1 MKKQI
6 LFFLLL
12 CNLAGQ
18 AQELAPQDQ
27 LPEIVLPK
35 TLNGAISKTSSYKG
49 KLLVIDFWATWCS
62 PCIAAMKELEE
73 YKKALGDKIEVIA
86 VSDETEERL
95 KKFVKARPTTLSIAS
110 DTAGNLRKY
119 FPHRTIP
126 HTVLIGPEGK
136 VYAITNASNITLD
149 ILKVALKG
157 VNVNLPYKKDKI
169 EFDINT
175 YFTADSTKARQFSLL
190 PAVEGTGT
198 MSKKYFDGVYKDR
211 RFTIVNMPI
220 EGLFRL
226 AYDKNYSSVINE
238 YDTMKRK
245 YADQVKYCL
254 DAWIEEPDEQKL
266 LAFIREELKKNFIDV
281 EATLEK
287 RKRKVLLL
295 KAKSETLSLLKPSK
309 EKNDRYGGGG
319 GHFEG
324 NGVKLDALA
333 DYIESFGLY
342 NGKVLNETGIDG
354 RFDIYIEFQPEK
366 KDSFKEELAKL
377 GLYWETAEREV
388 EMLVLKKK

>member
-6 LFFLLL
+6 LFFLLIF
-12 CNLAGQ
+12 NLGTQ
-18 AQELAPQDQ
+18 AQELAPRDQ
-27 LPEIVLPK
+27 MPDVPLPK
-35 TLNGAISKTSSYKG
+35 TLSGTSSKTSSYKG

-62 PCIAAMKELEE
+62 PCITAMKDLEE
-73 YKKALGDKIEVIA
+73 YKKVLGDKIEVIA
-86 VSDETEERL
+86 VSDESEERL
-95 KKFVKARPTTLSIAS
+95 KKFMKARPTTLSIAS
-110 DTAGNLRKY
+110 DTARNLAKY

-149 ILKVALKG
+149 VLKVALKG

-169 EFDINT
+169 GFDIDT
-175 YFTADSTKARQFSLL
+175 YFTAESTKARQFSLL

-198 MSKKYFDGVYKDR
+198 MSKTYTDGIYKGR
-211 RFTIVNMPI
+211 RFSIVNMPI
-220 EGLFRL
+220 DGLFRL
-226 AYDKNYSSVINE
+226 AYGMNYSSVINE
-238 YDTMKRK
+238 YDTVKRK
-245 YADQVKYCL
+245 YADEIKYCL
-254 DAWIEEPDEQKL
+254 DAWIEEPDQQKL
-266 LAFIREELKKNFIDV
+266 MKFIQDELKKNFIDV
-281 EATLEK
+281 GASLEK
-287 RKRKVLLL
+287 RTKKVLLL
-295 KAKSETLSLLKPSK
+295 KAKKEAVTLLKPSK

-319 GHFEG
+319 SHFDG

-354 RFDIYIEFQPEK
+354 RFDVYIEFQPEK

-388 EMLVLKKK
+388 EMLVLRKK

>member
-6 LFFLLL
+6 LFLLMI
-12 CNLAGQ
+12 CNLATQ

-27 LPEIVLPK
+27 LPDMPLPR
-35 TLNGAISKTSSYKG
+35 TLDGTISKTSDYKG

-62 PCIAAMKELEE
+62 PCISAMKELEG
-73 YKKALGDKIEVIA
+73 YKKELGGKLEVIA
-86 VSDETEERL
+86 ISDEPEERL
-95 KKFVKARPTTLSIAS
+95 RKFMKARPTTLTIAS
-110 DTAGNLRKY
+110 DTAGSFRKY

-136 VYAITNASNITLD
+136 VYAITNSDNITLD
-149 ILKVALKG
+149 VLKVALKG
-157 VNVNLPYKKDKI
+157 VNLNLPYKKDKVG
-169 EFDINT
+169 FDIDT
-175 YFTADSTKARQFSLL
+175 YFTADSTKPKQFSLL
-190 PAVEGTGT
+190 PAVQGTGT
-198 MSKKYFDGVYKDR
+198 MSKRYIDGAFKDR

-220 EGLFRL
+220 DGLFRL
-226 AYDKNYSSVINE
+226 AYGKNYSSVINE
-238 YDTMKRK
+238 YDTVKRK
-245 YADQVKYCL
+245 YADEIKYCL
-254 DAWIEEPDEQKL
+254 DAWIETPDQQKL
-266 LAFIREELKKNFIDV
+266 MSYIQGELKKNFIDV
-281 EATLEK
+281 EVSLEK

-295 KAKSETLSLLKPSK
+295 KAKPEAASLLKRST
-309 EKNDRYGGGG
+309 EKNDGYGGGG

-342 NGKVLNETGIDG
+342 NGKVVNETGIEG
-354 RFDIYIEFQPEK
+354 RFNIYIEFQPEK
-366 KDSFKEELAKL
+366 KDSFKDELAKL